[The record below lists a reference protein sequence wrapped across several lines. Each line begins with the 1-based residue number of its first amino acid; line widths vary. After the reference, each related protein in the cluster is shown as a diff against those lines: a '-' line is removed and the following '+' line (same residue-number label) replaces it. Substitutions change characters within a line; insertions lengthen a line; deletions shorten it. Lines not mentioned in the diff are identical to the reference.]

1 MTEGIEDRRGY
12 RLSSSKLPKKLS
24 TRVLEAL
31 ASSIRIEILRL
42 LHEEGPLS
50 YSELMD
56 RLNLDPVKHAGRFA
70 YHLKKIQ
77 SANLITLSKEGR
89 KYQLTDLGWKVYELT
104 REIEEY
110 ALKASTRLLVRTSR
124 TTIEEFDRSRIVDS
138 LVKEAQMPREI
149 AERIARKA
157 EERLLDLR
165 VKYLTAPLIRE
176 FVNAILIE
184 EGMEEYRHKLTRLGL
199 PVYDVKETFQ
209 DVSIKG
215 GVIKDVRDRAG
226 EAVLREYVLLD
237 ILPRRVAD
245 SHLSGYIN
253 IRKPGSW
260 ILYPDIIVHD
270 IEEILTRYA
279 SALTAASEGGKLSLS
294 LAYISKFVRDV
305 CYEICEEQIL
315 EYFNVYLA
323 PYIVGV
329 KDSEVDDMLSS
340 FLIDI
345 AGVKPTISL
354 GIEFGIPD
362 FMEGKRVP
370 NRRVRY
376 GDLYDESYRLLKALL
391 RCYEKL
397 MNLDGFRGR
406 LPRLIIKFR
415 GGLDEEVLLN
425 IHRIISM
432 GGEVTFSNLT
442 KSQGIA
448 SSEGVW
454 IKPDQGMAE
463 SALLRRVWI
472 GGVSLNIP
480 RASYESHGRE
490 NIFARRLE
498 RICRDAV
505 DSLMARYAVISSN
518 ISANLLPTIFG
529 GVNPYSNFKGYKCSL
544 NLVGLLESAA
554 MLIGSKS
561 LIEDEVL
568 DYAWKIIGY
577 LEEIMKGIEQEV
589 KVRIALSSIADM
601 DASTRLADM
610 DRLYYG
616 KTKEYAQVLRPYYT
630 SGSILPLDVEVST
643 ISRLRM
649 EADFHKRI
657 DGALAVIPVEE
668 DEAEDLEA
676 LKDLTLEASEN
687 YDLRWYSYGLKFTYC
702 SICRRWFKG
711 FIEACPECNS
721 SRSLTRYVKIGAS
734 YIGEHIL
741 PQSVRNVLTGLG
753 GYSLK

>member
-1 MTEGIEDRRGY
+1 M
-12 RLSSSKLPKKLS
+12 SSSKLPKKLG
-24 TRVLEAL
+24 TRILEAL

-110 ALKASTRLLVRTSR
+110 ALRVSTRLLVRTSR
-124 TTIEEFDRSRIVDS
+124 TTIEEFDRNRIVDS
-138 LVKEAQMPREI
+138 LVKEAQLPQDV

-184 EGMEEYRHKLTRLGL
+184 EGMEEYRHRLTRLGL
-199 PVYDVKETFQ
+199 PVYDVKKSFQ
-209 DVSIKG
+209 DVGIKSG
-215 GVIKDVRDRAG
+215 IVRDVRERAG

-237 ILPRRVAD
+237 VLPRRVAD
-245 SHLSGYIN
+245 SHLSGYID
-253 IRKPGSW
+253 IKKPGSW
-260 ILYPDIIVHD
+260 ILHPDIILHD
-270 IEEILTRYA
+270 IEEILDRYA
-279 SALTAASEGGKLSLS
+279 SILTAISEEGKLTLS
-294 LAYISKFVRDV
+294 LACISKFLRDA
-305 CYEICEEQIL
+305 YHEIREEQIL

-323 PYIVGV
+323 PYIAGV
-329 KDSEVDDMLSS
+329 KDSEIDDSLSS
-340 FLIDI
+340 FLIGLSDL
-345 AGVKPTISL
+345 KSTISL
-354 GIEFGIPD
+354 GLELGIPD

-370 NRRVRY
+370 GKKIRY

-391 RCYEKL
+391 KCYEKL
-397 MNLDGFRGR
+397 IAFDGFRGR
-406 LPRLIIKFR
+406 LPRLIVKLR
-415 GGLDEEVLLN
+415 GSLDEEILFH
-425 IHRIISM
+425 IHKIISL

-442 KSQGIA
+442 KTQGIT

-454 IKPDQGMAE
+454 IKPDEGVIE
-463 SALLRRVWI
+463 CALLRKVWI
-472 GGVSLNIP
+472 GGISLNIP

-490 NIFARRLE
+490 SIFARRLE
-498 RICRDAV
+498 KICRDAV
-505 DSLMARYAVISSN
+505 DSLMARYSVLSSN

-529 GVNPYSNFKGYKCSL
+529 GVNPYSNFKEYRCSL
-544 NLVGLLESAA
+544 NLVGLLEAA
-554 MLIGSKS
+554 ALVTGSRS
-561 LIEDEVL
+561 FVEDETLEYVWRIISYL
-568 DYAWKIIGY
+568 D
-577 LEEIMKGIEQEV
+577 EIMKSIEQEV
-589 KVRIALSSIADM
+589 KARIALSSIADI

-616 KTKEYAQVLRPYYT
+616 KAKEYKDTFRPFYT
-630 SGSILPLDVEVST
+630 SGSLLPLDIDIST
-643 ISRLRM
+643 INRVRI
-649 EADFHKRI
+649 EAEFHRKI
-657 DGALAVIPVEE
+657 EGALAVIPLGE
-668 DEAEDLEA
+668 DEADDLEA
-676 LKDLTLEASEN
+676 LKDLTLEISEN
-687 YDLRWYSYGLKFTYC
+687 YDLRWYSYGFRFTYC
-702 SICRRWFKG
+702 NVCHRWFKG
-711 FIEACPECNS
+711 FTDICQECKS

-741 PQSVRNVLTGLG
+741 PDNMRDVLIRFSG
-753 GYSLK
+753 SR